1 MANTDNENH
10 SIPTMFDVIS
20 LEAVSSP
27 MTSTTS
33 SEKVLE
39 VIEAG
44 SFNRL
49 RSKVSDKMD
58 MLLAETFDDL
68 TVSSKSDCHNL
79 ITFTQSRDTAKTYT
93 SEFESEKRVAK
104 TVPWY
109 EKNGVL
115 VLDECINVIVDA
127 SYLAKTDDF
136 DKSISKTIEK
146 IVQTPSPEKRTD
158 EVFPNF
164 NIPLLSTIIPLPI
177 PDDVRK
183 KLCFAEMLLVCLQDS
198 LDFEE

>member
-10 SIPTMFDVIS
+10 LIPTMFDVIS

-109 EKNGVL
+109 AKNGVL
-115 VLDECINVIVDA
+115 VLDECINVIVDE
-127 SYLAKTDDF
+127 SYPAKTDDF

-146 IVQTPSPEKRTD
+146 IVHTPSPEKGKD
-158 EVFPNF
+158 ELFPNF

-183 KLCFAEMLLVCLQDS
+183 KLCFAEMLMVCLQDS

>member
-1 MANTDNENH
+1 
-10 SIPTMFDVIS
+10 
-20 LEAVSSP
+20 
-27 MTSTTS
+27 
-33 SEKVLE
+33 
-39 VIEAG
+39 
-44 SFNRL
+44 
-49 RSKVSDKMD
+49 MD

-136 DKSISKTIEK
+136 DKSISQTIEK
-146 IVQTPSPEKRTD
+146 IEPTCGVASPPKKENY

-183 KLCFAEMLLVCLQDS
+183 KLCFAEMLMVCHQDS